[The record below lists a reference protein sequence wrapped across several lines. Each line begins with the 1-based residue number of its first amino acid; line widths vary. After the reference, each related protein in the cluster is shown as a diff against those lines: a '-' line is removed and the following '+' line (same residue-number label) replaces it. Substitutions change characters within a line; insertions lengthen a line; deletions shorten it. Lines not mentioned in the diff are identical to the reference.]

1 MARLP
6 IDPHEIYV
14 TGDPAED
21 EPRALK
27 HELVR
32 QTKRAIEGVALL
44 DVSGLD
50 DGALI
55 ELADDMRAVADR
67 LAALP
72 SLQEKG
78 GLASAPYPDS
88 ALLERSGIA
97 GRSNP
102 LASPLHM
109 WFEGDKVRGWAVYTE
124 PYEGPAGCLHGG
136 FIAAAFDDLMGFA
149 QMASGQAGYTG
160 TLIVRMRRP
169 TPLNRRLEYAAGVD
183 RVEGRKIWVW
193 GTCHDGDELLSEAEI
208 VFISPKDGSVP
219 R

>member
-6 IDPHEIYV
+6 DPHEIYV
-14 TGDPAED
+14 TLDPAEN
-21 EPRALK
+21 EPRARK
-27 HELVR
+27 HALVME
-32 QTKRAIEGVALL
+32 TKRAIADIALL
-44 DVSGLD
+44 DVELVDKADLD
-50 DGALI
+50 
-55 ELADDMRAVADR
+55 ELVADMRVIADR
-67 LAALP
+67 LEALP
-72 SLQEKG
+72 SLRARG
-78 GLASAPYPDS
+78 GLASAGGSDA

-102 LASPLHM
+102 LAPPLHM
-109 WFEGDKVRGWAVYTE
+109 WFEGDKVRGWAIYTE

-136 FIAAAFDDLMGFA
+136 FIAAAFDDLLGFA

-160 TLIVRMRRP
+160 TLTVKMRRP
-169 TPLNRRLEYAAGVD
+169 TPLNRRLDYEASVD

-193 GTCHDGDELLSEAEI
+193 GKCRDGDELLSEAEI

>member
-14 TGDPAED
+14 TGDPDED
-21 EPRALK
+21 APRARK
-27 HELVR
+27 HALVR
-32 QTKRAIEGVALL
+32 ETKRAIEDIALL
-44 DVSGLD
+44 DVSAVDDEELTGLV
-50 DGALI
+50 G
-55 ELADDMRAVADR
+55 DMRAIADR
-67 LAALP
+67 LAPLP
-72 SLQEKG
+72 SLRANG
-78 GLASAPYPDS
+78 GLAMSPYPDS

-109 WFEGDKVRGWAVYTE
+109 WFEGDKVRGWAVYTDA
-124 PYEGPAGCLHGG
+124 YEGPAGCLHGG

-149 QMASGQAGYTG
+149 QMASGRAGYTG
-160 TLIVRMRRP
+160 TLTVRMRRP
-169 TPLNRRLEYAAGVD
+169 TPLNRRLDYEAGVE

-193 GTCHDGDELLSEAEI
+193 GKCRDRDELLSEAEI
-208 VFISPKDGSVP
+208 VFISPRDGSIP

>member
-32 QTKRAIEGVALL
+32 QTKRAIEDVALL
-44 DVSGLD
+44 DVAGVDDAELKGLV
-50 DGALI
+50 
-55 ELADDMRAVADR
+55 EDMRAIADR
-67 LAALP
+67 LEPLA
-72 SLQEKG
+72 SLRSKG
-78 GLASAPYPDS
+78 GLAMSPYPDS

-109 WFEGDKVRGWAVYTE
+109 WFEGDLVKGWAEYGDS
-124 PYEGPAGCLHGG
+124 YEGPAGCLHGG
-136 FIAAAFDDLMGFA
+136 FVAAAFDDLMGFA

-160 TLIVRMRRP
+160 TLTVKMRRP
-169 TPLNRRLEYAAGVD
+169 TPLNRRLDYEAGVD
-183 RVEGRKIWVW
+183 RVEGRKIFVW
-193 GTCHDGDELLSEAEI
+193 GTCRDGDELLAEAEI
-208 VFISPKDGSVP
+208 VFISPKDGSIP

>member
-32 QTKRAIEGVALL
+32 QTKRAIEDVALL
-44 DVSGLD
+44 DVSAIEDDELKGLV
-50 DGALI
+50 
-55 ELADDMRAVADR
+55 DDMRRIAERMAP
-67 LAALP
+67 LP
-72 SLQEKG
+72 SLRAKG
-78 GLASAPYPDS
+78 GLALSPYPDS

-109 WFEGDKVRGWAVYTE
+109 WFEGDRVRGWAVYTDA
-124 PYEGPAGCLHGG
+124 YEGPAGCLHGG

-160 TLIVRMRRP
+160 TLTVKMRRP
-169 TPLNRRLEYAAGVD
+169 TPLNRRLDYEAGVD
-183 RVEGRKIWVW
+183 RVDGRKIWVRGRCW
-193 GTCHDGDELLSEAEI
+193 DGEELLSEAEI
-208 VFISPKDGSVP
+208 VFISPKDGSRP

>member
-21 EPRALK
+21 EPRARK

-32 QTKRAIEGVALL
+32 QTKRAVEDVALL
-44 DVSGLD
+44 DVSGVD
-50 DGALI
+50 DDELVGLI
-55 ELADDMRAVADR
+55 DDMRAIADR
-67 LAALP
+67 LAKLP
-72 SLQEKG
+72 SLRDRG

-109 WFEGDKVRGWAVYTE
+109 WFEGDAVRGWAVYSD

-149 QMASGQAGYTG
+149 QMASGRAGYTG
-160 TLIVRMRRP
+160 TLTVKMRRP
-169 TPLNRRLEYAAGVD
+169 TPLHRRLDYAAGVD

-208 VFISPKDGSVP
+208 VFISPRDGSVP

>member
-32 QTKRAIEGVALL
+32 QTKRAIEDVALL
-44 DVSGLD
+44 DISGVD
-50 DGALI
+50 DA
-55 ELADDMRAVADR
+55 ELKGLVDAMRSIADR
-67 LAALP
+67 LGALA
-72 SLQEKG
+72 SLREKG
-78 GLASAPYPDS
+78 GLAMAPYPDS

-109 WFEGDKVRGWAVYTE
+109 WFEGDLVKGWAVYTDS
-124 PYEGPAGCLHGG
+124 YEGPAGCLHGG
-136 FIAAAFDDLMGFA
+136 FIAAAFDDLLGFA

-169 TPLNRRLEYAAGVD
+169 TPLNRRLDYEAGVE
-183 RVEGRKIWVW
+183 RVEGRKIFVW
-193 GTCHDGDELLSEAEI
+193 GTCRDGGELLSEAEI
-208 VFISPKDGSVP
+208 VFISPKDGSIP

>member
-6 IDPHEIYV
+6 DPHEIYV
-14 TGDPAED
+14 TLDPAEN
-21 EPRALK
+21 EPRARK
-27 HELVR
+27 HALVME
-32 QTKRAIEGVALL
+32 TKRAIADIALL
-44 DVSGLD
+44 DVELVDKAELD
-50 DGALI
+50 
-55 ELADDMRAVADR
+55 ELVADMRVIADR
-67 LAALP
+67 LETLP
-72 SLQEKG
+72 SLRARG
-78 GLASAPYPDS
+78 GLASAGGSDA

-102 LASPLHM
+102 LAPPLHM
-109 WFEGDKVRGWAVYTE
+109 WFEGDKVRGWAIYTE

-136 FIAAAFDDLMGFA
+136 FIAAAFDDLLGFA

-160 TLIVRMRRP
+160 TLTVKMRRP
-169 TPLNRRLEYAAGVD
+169 TPLNRRLDYEAGVD

-193 GTCHDGDELLSEAEI
+193 GKCRDGDELLSEAEI

>member
-6 IDPHEIYV
+6 DPHEIYV
-14 TGDPAED
+14 TLDPAEN
-21 EPRALK
+21 EPRARK
-27 HELVR
+27 HALVME
-32 QTKRAIEGVALL
+32 TKRAIADIALL
-44 DVSGLD
+44 DVELVDKAELD
-50 DGALI
+50 
-55 ELADDMRAVADR
+55 ELVADMRFIADR
-67 LAALP
+67 LEALP
-72 SLQEKG
+72 SLRACG
-78 GLASAPYPDS
+78 GLASAGGSDA

-102 LASPLHM
+102 LAPPLHM
-109 WFEGDKVRGWAVYTE
+109 WFEGDKVRGWAIYTE

-136 FIAAAFDDLMGFA
+136 FIAAAFDDLLGFA

-160 TLIVRMRRP
+160 TLTVKMRRP
-169 TPLNRRLEYAAGVD
+169 TPLNRRLDYEAGVD

-193 GTCHDGDELLSEAEI
+193 GKCRDGDELLSEAEI